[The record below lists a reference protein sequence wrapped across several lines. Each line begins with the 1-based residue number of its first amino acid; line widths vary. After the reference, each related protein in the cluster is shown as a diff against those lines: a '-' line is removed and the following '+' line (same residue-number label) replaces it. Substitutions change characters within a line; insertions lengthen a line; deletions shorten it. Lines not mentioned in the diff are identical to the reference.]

1 MFTGA
6 VFAQNSGSIK
16 GTILDKATQEAL
28 IGATVVLEGTTKG
41 AVSDIDGAFF
51 IESLEEGVYKLRVS
65 YVGYDTR
72 LVEDIKVSSGQTTEV
87 NVILTESAG
96 ELEAVE
102 IVAFAKTNTEASVML
117 EMKNTSLIASGVSA
131 QQIAKTLDRDA
142 AQVVKRVPGVTL
154 LGNFINIRGLNPRYN
169 NVLLQ
174 NLSAPSMET
183 DIKSFSFDMIPSGQI
198 DRIIILKSPSAEV
211 TGDFAGGI
219 VKVFTRSIPNE
230 NFYNFSYTTSYR
242 AGTTFQDFAAPKH
255 GGIFALGFDN
265 YHRLP
270 SNFPAD
276 VNSLDAAGLE
286 KAGKS
291 FNNDWVAQKKTALP
305 EQRFAFSMGH
315 RILTKWGMIGEVTAL
330 NYSYANTIFDIKR
343 ADYNI
348 YDRIND
354 ASSVIYNFDDV
365 QNTTT
370 AKLSLIHNWAFKLR
384 KNNAIEFKNLAN
396 FQSLGQYVFR
406 TGQHY
411 EFNYFPNNHSF
422 DQQFKG
428 LYSGQII
435 GKHEFNNDAAHIDWS
450 TGFSTTFRNQ
460 PDYKRYRSD
469 LDTTTGE
476 VALFIPI
483 GNAQPDFLG
492 RFFSQMNE
500 YLVSANVNFSYKIGY
515 NKSKSFVPILYAGA
529 TAERK
534 DRTFTARNMGF
545 IRSPQFDI
553 SLLGKTIDELF
564 AEENINNTTGIKLDE
579 QTNPSDSYDA
589 NTLLLAPYAKIE
601 LPIKKLKIVA
611 GLRYEYFVQKLSSA
625 DFTNRPIEVNRP
637 NNFVLPSVNISYSFS
652 PKMLVR
658 AAYGMSI
665 NNPEFREI
673 APFGFYDFNY
683 NFTFRGNP
691 NILSSKV
698 QNAELKWE
706 LYPQNN
712 EVINVSVFYKHFQN
726 PIEVVVVPGAGS
738 GGAKSFT
745 FNNAETASL
754 YGAEIEIKK
763 GFTTSASKFFQRTG
777 VMFNASYI
785 RSMVN
790 LGEISNGQS
799 DNRPMQGQSP
809 YLVNGGIFYHDKDHN
824 YQINV
829 LYNVYGK
836 KIMFVGFD
844 DYPDIYEMPRHSLDF
859 SASYL
864 FPKNVEISF
873 GIADIL
879 NNKVQWI
886 QDANGDGKFEANK
899 DQQIQS
905 YRPGQ
910 VVSVGVKYNFK

>member
-1 MFTGA
+1 
-6 VFAQNSGSIK
+6 
-16 GTILDKATQEAL
+16 
-28 IGATVVLEGTTKG
+28 
-41 AVSDIDGAFF
+41 
-51 IESLEEGVYKLRVS
+51 
-65 YVGYDTR
+65 
-72 LVEDIKVSSGQTTEV
+72 
-87 NVILTESAG
+87 
-96 ELEAVE
+96 
-102 IVAFAKTNTEASVML
+102 
-117 EMKNTSLIASGVSA
+117 
-131 QQIAKTLDRDA
+131 
-142 AQVVKRVPGVTL
+142 
-154 LGNFINIRGLNPRYN
+154 
-169 NVLLQ
+169 
-174 NLSAPSMET
+174 
-183 DIKSFSFDMIPSGQI
+183 
-198 DRIIILKSPSAEV
+198 
-211 TGDFAGGI
+211 
-219 VKVFTRSIPNE
+219 
-230 NFYNFSYTTSYR
+230 
-242 AGTTFQDFAAPKH
+242 
-255 GGIFALGFDN
+255 
-265 YHRLP
+265 
-270 SNFPAD
+270 
-276 VNSLDAAGLE
+276 
-286 KAGKS
+286 
-291 FNNDWVAQKKTALP
+291 
-305 EQRFAFSMGH
+305 
-315 RILTKWGMIGEVTAL
+315 
-330 NYSYANTIFDIKR
+330 
-343 ADYNI
+343 
-348 YDRIND
+348 
-354 ASSVIYNFDDV
+354 
-365 QNTTT
+365 
-370 AKLSLIHNWAFKLR
+370 
-384 KNNAIEFKNLAN
+384 
-396 FQSLGQYVFR
+396 
-406 TGQHY
+406 
-411 EFNYFPNNHSF
+411 
-422 DQQFKG
+422 
-428 LYSGQII
+428 
-435 GKHEFNNDAAHIDWS
+435 
-450 TGFSTTFRNQ
+450 
-460 PDYKRYRSD
+460 
-469 LDTTTGE
+469 
-476 VALFIPI
+476 
-483 GNAQPDFLG
+483 
-492 RFFSQMNE
+492 
-500 YLVSANVNFSYKIGY
+500 
-515 NKSKSFVPILYAGA
+515 
-529 TAERK
+529 
-534 DRTFTARNMGF
+534 MGF

-601 LPIKKLKIVA
+601 LPIKKLKVVA

-637 NNFVLPSVNISYSFS
+637 NNFILPSVNISYSFS

-763 GFTTSASKFFQRTG
+763 GFTTSASKFLQRTG

-864 FPKNVEISF
+864 FPKNVELSF